1 MWKILLFLAAGVAI
15 GALMKFNRTQKK
27 WIGRLQQIGVV
38 LLLFSMGLSIGI
50 NNEILSNLRDLG
62 LQAFT
67 YAGLTSAFSVLV
79 VYGFSRVLVKE
90 AGRR

>member
-1 MWKILLFLAAGVAI
+1 MWQILLFLAAGVAI
-15 GALMKFNRTQKK
+15 GALMKFSGTQKK
-27 WIGRLQQIGVV
+27 WIGHLQQIGVV

-62 LQAFT
+62 LQAFA
-67 YAGLTSAFSVLV
+67 YAGLTSTFSVLV
-79 VYGFSRVLVKE
+79 VYGFSRMLVKE